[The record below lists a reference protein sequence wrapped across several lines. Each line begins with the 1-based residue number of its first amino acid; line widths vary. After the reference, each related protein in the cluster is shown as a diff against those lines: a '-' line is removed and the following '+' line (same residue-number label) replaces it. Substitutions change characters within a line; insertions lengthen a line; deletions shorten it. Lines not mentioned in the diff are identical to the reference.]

1 MGLPNTLGEK
11 GSSCFFIFEF
21 KKFILK
27 RSILHFNFW
36 SLTQLFVS
44 VGVMFGFLC
53 AVRLDHSFDCLLTPS
68 QSLFLS

>member
-53 AVRLDHSFDCLLTPS
+53 AVRLTPS